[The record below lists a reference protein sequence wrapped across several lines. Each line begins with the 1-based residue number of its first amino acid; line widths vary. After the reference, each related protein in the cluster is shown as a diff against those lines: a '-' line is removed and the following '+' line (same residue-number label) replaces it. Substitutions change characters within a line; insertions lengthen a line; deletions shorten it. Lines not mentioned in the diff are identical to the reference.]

1 MVIRQILNESTVVS
15 LLLVC
20 WLLEICLIDELIVS
34 LLVFQVVARFFS
46 CFSVV

>member
-20 WLLEICLIDELIVS
+20 WLLEIGLIDELIIS
-34 LLVFQVVARFFS
+34 LLVFQVVASF
-46 CFSVV
+46 